1 MKNKFTKILFAT
13 VLTLS
18 ISTLPVIASTSVA
31 AAATKDPT
39 RGLSKAK
46 RALVSFE
53 VWIASPAA
61 ARVIKKES
69 HGNCKAIGG
78 GGKYRGK
85 WQMNAGF
92 WKTHGGLQFAKSADK
107 ATCEQQDQVAYQG
120 WLARGWQPWGLR

>member
-1 MKNKFTKILFAT
+1 MKKQFTK
-13 VLTLS
+13 VLAAVVLS
-18 ISTLPVIASTSVA
+18 FSITAVSAIASAPSA
-31 AAATKDPT
+31 SAATKDST
-39 RGLSKAK
+39 RNLTKAK

-78 GGKYRGK
+78 KGKYRGK

-92 WKTHGGLQFAKSADK
+92 WKTHGGLQFAKTADK
-107 ATCEQQDQVAYQG
+107 ATCDQQDQVAYRG